1 MNKLL
6 VLSSCFFLIP
16 TYYSFINNEYLLCYF
31 VGSTATSSFLYWLNS
46 HNKFLL
52 KLDLITCRIGGSY
65 WNIHAFIDNKY
76 NKCLYILYFGYM
88 CYFFSNYFYKHNKKI
103 WVYFHFMFHL
113 CCVIFSTIYINKI
126 QL

>member
-6 VLSSCFFLIP
+6 VLSSCLFLIP

-31 VGSTATSSFLYWLNS
+31 VGSTATSSFLYWSNS
-46 HNKFLL
+46 NNKFLL

-65 WNIHAFIDNKY
+65 WNIHAFLDNKY

-88 CYFFSNYFYKHNKKI
+88 CYFFRIIFISIIKK
-103 WVYFHFMFHL
+103 FGF
-113 CCVIFSTIYINKI
+113 IFILFFIYVV
-126 QL
+126 